1 MELLTPGIGGLNHE
15 TFSLTDA
22 LFSAKKKSLSYS
34 NPHRL
39 GEREIMSKSARQI
52 RELKK
57 WLGVPQTPEVKPNSR
72 IQEFFERSQTI
83 RQQEQERRKAALIHQ
98 FEIGRLYLI
107 DKCTF
112 RYVGKQG
119 KHHCFV
125 SSLSGWS
132 RTYTDAQLIGKSYQ
146 EVTD

>member
-1 MELLTPGIGGLNHE
+1 
-15 TFSLTDA
+15 
-22 LFSAKKKSLSYS
+22 
-34 NPHRL
+34 
-39 GEREIMSKSARQI
+39 MSKSARQI

-57 WLGVPQTPEVKPNSR
+57 WLGVPKTP
-72 IQEFFERSQTI
+72 FERSQTI
-83 RQQEQERRKAALIHQ
+83 RQQEQERREAALTHQ

-132 RTYTDAQLIGKSYQ
+132 RTYTDTQLIGKSYQ
-146 EVTD
+146 EVID